1 MTRIATESHRSVD
14 NLLTGGGALHL
25 IPRMSLLRSVLSV
38 VSPLVLAAATLSAGC
53 TTPYKSIAC
62 ATATDCPTQEQLGH
76 DVYDGGDSAP
86 PLSECCAGLCVLQ
99 SSGCDSGYRLISKHD
114 STIDVSVCAPVSLM
128 CSVELGDMA
137 Q

>member
-1 MTRIATESHRSVD
+1 
-14 NLLTGGGALHL
+14 
-25 IPRMSLLRSVLSV
+25 MSLLRSVLSV

-62 ATATDCPTQEQLGH
+62 VQDPATGVAVGCPTQEQLGH
-76 DVYDGGDSAP
+76 DVYDGGDAAP
-86 PLSECCAGLCVLQ
+86 LPTQCCANLCVLQ

-114 STIDVSVCAPVSLM
+114 STYDVSVCAPTSLM